1 MIPPKTVDLAEHE
14 NDEMTEDIG
23 EDDVVASEGEEDEA
37 EEVDN
42 DEDEDNVDSEDGN
55 EDVPDYTIEATE
67 EISEGTDEDSENEF
81 DELLEKEPIPENQT
95 NREISNDLETGQEQQ
110 TNNVNK
116 IIGALIGI
124 GICILV

>member
-1 MIPPKTVDLAEHE
+1 MDLAGEE

-42 DEDEDNVDSEDGN
+42 DEDEDNVDSEDEN

-67 EISEGTDEDSENEF
+67 EISEETDEDSENEF
-81 DELLEKEPIPENQT
+81 DELLEKEPIPGNQT
-95 NREISNDLETGQEQQ
+95 NREISNDLEFGQEQQ
-110 TNNVNK
+110 TNKVNK

>member
-1 MIPPKTVDLAEHE
+1 MDLADDE
-14 NDEMTEDIG
+14 NDEMTEDIV
-23 EDDVVASEGEEDEA
+23 EDDVVASEGEEDEV
-37 EEVDN
+37 EDGDVEDDN
-42 DEDEDNVDSEDGN
+42 ADSEDEN

-67 EISEGTDEDSENEF
+67 EISEETDEDSENEF
-81 DELLEKEPIPENQT
+81 DELLEKEPIPGNQT

-110 TNNVNK
+110 TNKVNK